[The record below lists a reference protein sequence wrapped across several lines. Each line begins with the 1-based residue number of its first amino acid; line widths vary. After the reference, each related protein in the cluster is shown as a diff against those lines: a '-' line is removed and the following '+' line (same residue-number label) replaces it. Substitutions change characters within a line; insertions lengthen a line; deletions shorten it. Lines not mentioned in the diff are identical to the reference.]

1 MKTLFISDLHL
12 ANDQPRLTEGFLAL
26 IARYGAE
33 INTLYIL
40 GDWFESWFG
49 DDDDDLWLNTITEPL
64 KALTERGVSVWV
76 QHGNRDFVMGQ
87 DFLDRFGGQLL
98 PDRITLVENGVTL
111 RIEHGDAL
119 CLSDVGYQAFR
130 KMSRDPAWQTAA
142 LSQPLETRR
151 QMAAMIRMKSQMT
164 HANNANNIVDVDLD
178 EVIRVIGDADGMLH
192 GHTHRP
198 MVHELIGEDGDKK
211 LRYVLGDWRVNEE
224 TQAGEAVI
232 AWWDEAGLRLENFK
246 F

>member
-1 MKTLFISDLHL
+1 MKNLFISDLHL

-26 IARYGAE
+26 IARYGTE
-33 INTLYIL
+33 IDTLYIL
-40 GDWFESWFG
+40 GDWFESWCG
-49 DDDDDLWLNTITEPL
+49 DDDDDPWLNLITEPL
-64 KALTERGVSVWV
+64 KSLTTRGVQIWV
-76 QHGNRDFVMGQ
+76 QHGNRDFVIGQ

-98 PDRITLVENGVTL
+98 PERITLVEHGVTL

-119 CLSDVGYQAFR
+119 CLSDVGYQTFR
-130 KMSRDPAWQTAA
+130 KMSRDLAWQATALA
-142 LSQPLETRR
+142 QPLEMRR

-164 HANNANNIVDVDLD
+164 HANNANNIVDIDTD
-178 EVIRVIGDADGMLH
+178 EVVRVIGDADGLLH

-198 MVHELIGEDGDKK
+198 MVHELLGEDAQIKR
-211 LRYVLGDWRVNEE
+211 RYVLGDWRVDEV

-232 AWWDEAGLRLENFK
+232 AWWDDAGLKLDTFK